1 MKNRM
6 IVATHSLLVMA
17 LLAAPSF
24 AADPDEALKKDL
36 TSVIALQ
43 GQPCGEVVAVKTQAK
58 NDYAAT
64 CKDGNKY
71 QCTRVTRGV
80 LSSKNRSDGFR
91 RDTFAKEAERDRC
104 FAEWRRDR
112 MRIAAVSHQGTDCPA
127 PMRALID
134 RRGRPPIESP

>member
-43 GQPCGEVVAVKTQAK
+43 GQPCGEVVAVKVQAK

-71 QCTRVTRGV
+71 RVYE
-80 LSSKNRSDGFR
+80 SEK
-91 RDTFAKEAERDRC
+91 
-104 FAEWRRDR
+104 
-112 MRIAAVSHQGTDCPA
+112 
-127 PMRALID
+127 
-134 RRGRPPIESP
+134 GRVVVEKQK